1 MVCGFYCGVGL
12 FNEDQVPWLLD
23 MLKSDVFGGAERIS
37 RDHFMTIRGES
48 PDKNAFWRG
57 VSQIAVEKFNM
68 QEVFNMRSTV
78 RLTAIEKL
86 CECCSRQADILSP
99 SLSLFHSHTHS
110 PSSHTHSLPLLP
122 TIPPSP
128 PLSFSPPHSSVPE
141 PSCGGCSDS
150 TVE

>member
-1 MVCGFYCGVGL
+1 MTNLHSYFSSSVLVGGGVEEEGADFQSPVPPQGKFYDCMLILSWLDVVLWSSQYSSPGL

-48 PDKNAFWRG
+48 PDKNAFWRV

-68 QEVFNMRSTV
+68 QEVFNMKSTV

-86 CECCSRQADILSP
+86 GELWWR
-99 SLSLFHSHTHS
+99 
-110 PSSHTHSLPLLP
+110 
-122 TIPPSP
+122 
-128 PLSFSPPHSSVPE
+128 
-141 PSCGGCSDS
+141 
-150 TVE
+150 